1 MTYGTYFIVTYVT
14 EHTHFD
20 PDCDFFFFLHT
31 IPQDHTGI
39 TPRQFPHSHSV
50 KSVSHYAGKYEQ
62 THKENIK
69 KKKKKNHLTQMGKP
83 TRKSQG
89 PARILPQSIVSVFVV
104 VIYEFS
110 LFFSVILSDDVK
122 ACPE

>member
-1 MTYGTYFIVTYVT
+1 
-14 EHTHFD
+14 
-20 PDCDFFFFLHT
+20 
-31 IPQDHTGI
+31 
-39 TPRQFPHSHSV
+39 
-50 KSVSHYAGKYEQ
+50 
-62 THKENIK
+62 
-69 KKKKKNHLTQMGKP
+69 MGKP